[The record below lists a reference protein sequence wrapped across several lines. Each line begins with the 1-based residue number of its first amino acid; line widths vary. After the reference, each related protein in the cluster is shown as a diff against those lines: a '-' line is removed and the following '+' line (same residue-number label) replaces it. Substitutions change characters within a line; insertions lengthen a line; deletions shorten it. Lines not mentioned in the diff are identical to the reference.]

1 MGRVLRFSGLW
12 LRLQGT
18 GFQQRE
24 KSGHFCGCCCSD
36 RVRLLSTSHQMD
48 SASCHQ
54 PGLGFRAFGFER
66 CAWVLGLA
74 FGVGGFTVRGS
85 AVGLDMRT
93 MAVTRYC
100 MCNSLACREFQ
111 SAKVTLLLRP
121 QLASVMF
128 FFWCSRAASRAASTS
143 TDSHEPH
150 VSVRAPIP
158 AFRSYDGLHTG
169 SPQTSLEA
177 ALPGVSFGLK
187 KLLMARNRT
196 HRMMLTLCC
205 TEPSLAP
212 WQNLAPAL
220 HSPGF
225 QPAKASCNLWVA
237 REATGLDG
245 LQENKG
251 SGE

>member
-1 MGRVLRFSGLW
+1 MLGFSGLW

-100 MCNSLACREFQ
+100 MCNNLACREFQ

-128 FFWCSRAASRAASTS
+128 FFLVQSCSQSCSQHLYGLPRTPRL
-143 TDSHEPH
+143 
-150 VSVRAPIP
+150 
-158 AFRSYDGLHTG
+158 RSCANSGL
-169 SPQTSLEA
+169 P
-177 ALPGVSFGLK
+177 
-187 KLLMARNRT
+187 LL
-196 HRMMLTLCC
+196 
-205 TEPSLAP
+205 
-212 WQNLAPAL
+212 
-220 HSPGF
+220 
-225 QPAKASCNLWVA
+225 
-237 REATGLDG
+237 
-245 LQENKG
+245 
-251 SGE
+251 

>member
-1 MGRVLRFSGLW
+1 MLWCRVQSWAGCCGFRVYGFGF
-12 LRLQGT
+12 RAQV
-18 GFQQRE
+18 FQQRE

-128 FFWCSRAASRAASTS
+128 FFLVQSCSQSCSQHLYGLPRTPRL
-143 TDSHEPH
+143 
-150 VSVRAPIP
+150 
-158 AFRSYDGLHTG
+158 RSCANSGL
-169 SPQTSLEA
+169 P
-177 ALPGVSFGLK
+177 
-187 KLLMARNRT
+187 LL
-196 HRMMLTLCC
+196 
-205 TEPSLAP
+205 
-212 WQNLAPAL
+212 
-220 HSPGF
+220 
-225 QPAKASCNLWVA
+225 
-237 REATGLDG
+237 
-245 LQENKG
+245 
-251 SGE
+251 